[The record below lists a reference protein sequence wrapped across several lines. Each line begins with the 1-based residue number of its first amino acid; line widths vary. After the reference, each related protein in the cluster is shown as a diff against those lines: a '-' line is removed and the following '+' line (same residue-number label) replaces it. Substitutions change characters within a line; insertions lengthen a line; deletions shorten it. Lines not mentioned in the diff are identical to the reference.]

1 MISIESY
8 LDRGRFLLRRWVLDP
23 RVHTYLRIAGYFSAG
38 FVLSA
43 ASLANFA
50 MPLGMSVLFAFSG
63 WGTVVAALGS
73 ALGYLVFWGG
83 NGYQGLLW
91 IGGALLA
98 KAIFA
103 NRYQGL
109 LLLYSALSA
118 LIISAGGVIFQ
129 ARMGDVTPVG
139 IYLIRVAL
147 GASCT
152 ALAMR
157 TAQGRNPILEWF
169 VCALGVLALAQIMP
183 IPYLG
188 LGFIAGGI
196 LSAAGAFPA
205 AALAGVALDLAQ
217 ITPVPMTAVL
227 CGGYLV
233 RLIPNCHRALRYGA
247 PVCAYILVMA
257 LCKQWDFYPVA
268 GLLLGTVIGCHLPT
282 GRAVP
287 HRRGETGGAQV
298 KLELVAGVLA
308 QTEQLLLEAPEAEVD
323 EIALVA
329 RAAERACSGCPC
341 RKTCKDSERLVQMAS
356 PVLHKPLLSPEELP
370 LACRKSNR
378 FLAELHRSQEHLRS
392 IRADR
397 QRQMEYR
404 GAVVQQY
411 RFLAEY
417 LQDLSDLL
425 GRRVT
430 QANAR
435 FAPEVLVFGNRPE
448 AENGDRCSMFAGTM
462 CRYYVLLCDGMG
474 TGMGAVQEGN
484 SAVDILRRLLVA
496 GYPAEH
502 ALRSLNSICALRE
515 RAGAVTVDLLELQLD
530 TGKATLY
537 KWGAPAG
544 YLVTRLG
551 AEKIGIA
558 GPPPGLS
565 VTDYRETADKLSLR
579 RGETLILVSDGIG
592 EEEALHCCS
601 RLAGQAPGEL
611 ADALLSCGKD
621 AGEDDATVI
630 TVRLTPVFPE
640 LS

>member
-8 LDRGRFLLRRWVLDP
+8 LDRGRHILRRWVLDP
-23 RVHTYLRIAGYFSAG
+23 RVHTYLRIAGYFIAG
-38 FVLSA
+38 FLFSA
-43 ASLANFA
+43 ASLANYP
-50 MPLGMSVLFAFSG
+50 MPLGMSILFACSG
-63 WGTVVAALGS
+63 WGTVVTALGS
-73 ALGYLVFWGG
+73 AMGYLVFWGS

-91 IGGALLA
+91 ISGALLT
-98 KAIFA
+98 KVIFA

-109 LLLYSALSA
+109 MLLYSALTA
-118 LIISAGGVIFQ
+118 LIISASGVMFQ
-129 ARMGDVTPVG
+129 TRMGDVTPVG
-139 IYLIRVAL
+139 IYLIRVVL
-147 GASCT
+147 GTAST
-152 ALAMR
+152 ALWMK
-157 TAQGRNPILEWF
+157 TVQGRNPILEWLI
-169 VCALGVLALAQIMP
+169 CGLGILSLAQIMP
-183 IPYLG
+183 VPYLG
-188 LGFIAGGI
+188 LGFVAGGI
-196 LSAAGAFPA
+196 LAAAGAFPA

-217 ITPVPMTAVL
+217 VTQVPMTAVL

-233 RLIPNCHRALRYGA
+233 RLIPNCHRVLRYIA
-247 PVCAYILVMA
+247 PACAYLLVMT

-282 GRAVP
+282 GRALP

-298 KLELVAGVLA
+298 KLELVAGVLS
-308 QTEQLLLEAPEAEVD
+308 QTEQILLEAPEPEVD
-323 EIALVA
+323 EVALVT
-329 RAAERACSGCPC
+329 RAAERACGGCPC
-341 RKTCKDSERLVQMAS
+341 RKTCKDSARLAQVAS

-392 IRADR
+392 IQADR
-397 QRQMEYR
+397 QRQIEYR
-404 GAVVQQY
+404 SAVVQQY

-425 GRRVT
+425 GRRT
-430 QANAR
+430 HQTNAR
-435 FAPEVLVFGNRPE
+435 FTPEVLIFGNRPE
-448 AENGDRCSMFAGTM
+448 AENGDRVSMFAGTM

-474 TGMGAVQEGN
+474 TGLGAVQEGN
-484 SAVDILRRLLVA
+484 SAIYILRRLLTA

-502 ALRSLNSICALRE
+502 ALRSLNSLCALRE
-515 RAGAVTVDLLELQLD
+515 RAGAVTVDLLEIQLD

-592 EEEALHCCS
+592 EEEALHCC
-601 RLAGQAPGEL
+601 LQMAGQSPGEL
-611 ADALLSCGKD
+611 ANALLSCGKD

-630 TVRLTPVFPE
+630 TVRLDPAFPE

>member
-1 MISIESY
+1 MISVESY
-8 LDRGRFLLRRWVLDP
+8 LDRGRRVLRKWMLDP
-23 RVHTYLRIAGYFSAG
+23 RLHTYLRIAGYFLSG
-38 FVLSA
+38 FVFSA
-43 ASLANFA
+43 ASLSNYP
-50 MPLGMSVLFAFSG
+50 MPLGMSVLFAFQG
-63 WGTVVAALGS
+63 WGAVVTALGS
-73 ALGYLVFWGG
+73 ALGYLVFWGSS
-83 NGYQGLLW
+83 GYQGLLW
-91 IGGALLA
+91 IVGALVA
-98 KAIFA
+98 KLIFA

-109 LLLYSALSA
+109 LLLHSALSA
-118 LIISAGGVIFQ
+118 LIISAGGVLFQ
-129 ARMGDVTPVG
+129 TRMGDATPVG
-139 IYLIRVAL
+139 IYLLRVVLGTAGTAL
-147 GASCT
+147 G
-152 ALAMR
+152 MR
-157 TAQGRNPILEWF
+157 TVQGRNPILEWF
-169 VCALGVLALAQIMP
+169 VCGLGVLSLAQIMP
-183 IPYLG
+183 VPYLG
-188 LGFIAGGI
+188 LGFVAGGI
-196 LSAAGAFPA
+196 LTAGGAFPA

-217 ITPVPMTAVL
+217 ITPVPMTAAL

-233 RLIPNCHRALRYGA
+233 RLIPNCHKAVRYTA
-247 PVCAYILVMA
+247 PTCIYFLVMA

-268 GLLLGTVIGCHLPT
+268 GLVLGTVIGCNLPT
-282 GRAVP
+282 GRVLP

-298 KLELVAGVLA
+298 KLELVAGVLS
-308 QTEQLLLEAPEAEVD
+308 QTEQILLEAPEPVVD
-323 EIALVA
+323 EIALVT

-341 RKTCKDSERLVQMAS
+341 RKTCKDSARLIQVAS

-392 IRADR
+392 IRADQ

-404 GAVVQQY
+404 SAVVQQY
-411 RFLAEY
+411 RFLSEY

-425 GRRVT
+425 GRRT
-430 QANAR
+430 PRIDAR
-435 FAPEVLVFGNRPE
+435 FSPEVLIFGNRPE
-448 AENGDRCSMFAGTM
+448 GENGDRCSMFAGTM

-474 TGMGAVQEGN
+474 TGLGAVQEGN
-484 SAVDILRRLLVA
+484 SAIDLLRRLLVA

-530 TGKATLY
+530 TGKAALY
-537 KWGAPAG
+537 KWGAPPG

-551 AEKIGIA
+551 AEKIGIT

-565 VTDYRETADKLSLR
+565 VTDYRETVDKLSLR

-592 EEEALHCCS
+592 EEEALHCCL
-601 RLAGQAPGEL
+601 RMAGQSPGEL

-630 TVRLTPVFPE
+630 TVRLNPVFPE

>member
-1 MISIESY
+1 MIFIESY
-8 LDRGRFLLRRWVLDP
+8 LDRGRHILRKWALNP
-23 RVHTYLRIAGYFSAG
+23 RVHTYLRIAGYFLAG
-38 FVLSA
+38 FVFSA
-43 ASLANFA
+43 ASLANHP
-50 MPLGMSVLFAFSG
+50 MPLGMSILFAFSG
-63 WGTVVAALGS
+63 WGTVVTALGS
-73 ALGYLVFWGG
+73 ALGYLVFWGSS
-83 NGYQGLLW
+83 GYQGLLW

-98 KAIFA
+98 KTVFA

-109 LLLYSALSA
+109 LLLYCALSA
-118 LIISAGGVIFQ
+118 LIISAGGVMFQ
-129 ARMGDVTPVG
+129 TRMGDTTPVG
-139 IYLIRVAL
+139 IYLLRVGLGTAATAL
-147 GASCT
+147 G
-152 ALAMR
+152 MR
-157 TAQGRNPILEWF
+157 AVQGRNPVLEWF
-169 VCALGVLALAQIMP
+169 ISGLAVLSLGQIMP

-188 LGFIAGGI
+188 LGFVAGGM
-196 LSAAGAFPA
+196 LAAAGAFPA

-233 RLIPNCHRALRYGA
+233 RLIPNCHRAFRYTA
-247 PVCAYILVMA
+247 PVCVYFLVMA
-257 LCKQWDFYPVA
+257 LCKQWDIYPVA
-268 GLLLGTVIGCHLPT
+268 GLLLGTVLGCHLPT
-282 GRAVP
+282 GRVLP

-298 KLELVAGVLA
+298 KLELVAGVLS
-308 QTEQLLLEAPEAEVD
+308 QTEQILLEAPEPVID
-323 EIALVA
+323 EIALVT
-329 RAAERACSGCPC
+329 RAAERACGGCPC
-341 RKTCKDSERLVQMAS
+341 RKTCKDSARLIQVAS

-392 IRADR
+392 IRADQ

-404 GAVVQQY
+404 SAVVQQY
-411 RFLAEY
+411 RFLSEY

-425 GRRVT
+425 GRRISQT
-430 QANAR
+430 NAR
-435 FAPEVLVFGNRPE
+435 FEPEVLIFGNRPE
-448 AENGDRCSMFAGTM
+448 EENGDRVSMFAGTM

-484 SAVDILRRLLVA
+484 AAVDILRRLLVA

-515 RAGAVTVDLLELQLD
+515 RAGAVTVDLLEIQLD

-537 KWGAPAG
+537 KWGAPAA

-592 EEEALHCCS
+592 EEEALHCCL
-601 RLAGQAPGEL
+601 RLAGQSPGEL
-611 ADALLSCGKD
+611 ANALLDRGKD

-630 TVRLTPVFPE
+630 TVRLNPVFPE